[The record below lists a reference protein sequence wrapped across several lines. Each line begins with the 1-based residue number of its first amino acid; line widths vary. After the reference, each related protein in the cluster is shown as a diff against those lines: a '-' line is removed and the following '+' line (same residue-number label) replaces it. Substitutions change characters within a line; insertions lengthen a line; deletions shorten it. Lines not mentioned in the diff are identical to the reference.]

1 MSKKGI
7 FIFLS
12 SFIKKIYLCNWWE
25 QFNCQKNFLTLIF
38 LKTLTYFFFNC
49 VYLRFRDDSIYFHK
63 TSYTGERNQIVTV
76 INFWCWPL
84 YVLEHPSTRSN
95 WGIMKNTALKLRLS
109 KEFRDVI
116 YINQTLNLFWSLGLS
131 GHYLFTLINFKLLI
145 VLFNLCL
152 RCLQWHL
159 ISRNTI
165 KSIRL
170 RKIIFFCAFQK
181 KFRNF
186 KICND
191 YFGLAKLARESCL
204 YLCPVANFP
213 LQILLFW

>member
-12 SFIKKIYLCNWWE
+12 SFIKKYTYVIGENNLTVRRIFWPWS
-25 QFNCQKNFLTLIF
+25 FLRPWHIF
-38 LKTLTYFFFNC
+38 FIC

-76 INFWCWPL
+76 INFWRWPL
-84 YVLEHPSTRSN
+84 CPWTSKYKVQ
-95 WGIMKNTALKLRLS
+95 LRNNEKHGAVTQS
-109 KEFRDVI
+109 KEFRDI
-116 YINQTLNLFWSLGLS
+116 IFINQTLNLFWSLGLS

-204 YLCPVANFP
+204 
-213 LQILLFW
+213 

>member
-76 INFWCWPL
+76 INFWRWPL
-84 YVLEHPSTRSN
+84 CPWTSKYKVQLRNNEKHGAVTQTVKRIQRRYLHKSN
-95 WGIMKNTALKLRLS
+95 S
-109 KEFRDVI
+109 KPFLI
-116 YINQTLNLFWSLGLS
+116 TGSFWTLF
-131 GHYLFTLINFKLLI
+131 I
-145 VLFNLCL
+145 
-152 RCLQWHL
+152 HL
-159 ISRNTI
+159 N
-165 KSIRL
+165 
-170 RKIIFFCAFQK
+170 
-181 KFRNF
+181 KF
-186 KICND
+186 
-191 YFGLAKLARESCL
+191 
-204 YLCPVANFP
+204 
-213 LQILLFW
+213 